1 MASDDK
7 KVTSEI
13 TKSSKSDKDMRKV
26 SSSGSSKPPSPKKS
40 AIVPTESQKDDVL
53 EL

>member
-13 TKSSKSDKDMRKV
+13 TKSSKSDKDMRKA
-26 SSSGSSKPPSPKKS
+26 SSSGTSKSPSPRKS
-40 AIVPTESQKDDVL
+40 AKGPTESQKDDNL